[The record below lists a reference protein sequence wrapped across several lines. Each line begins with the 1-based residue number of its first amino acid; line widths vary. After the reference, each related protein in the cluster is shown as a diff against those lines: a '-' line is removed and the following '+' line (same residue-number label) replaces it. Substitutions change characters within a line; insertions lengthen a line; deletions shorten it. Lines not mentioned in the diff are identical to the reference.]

1 MALIENPD
9 AKVDW
14 PPLFLCYLDFD
25 TSKWDE
31 FNLNGDITNALKY
44 HKFGSPTPIQEK
56 TLPLANEGRDI
67 IGAAQTV
74 SILLPVILWWSVHS
88 LTTFLV

>member
-1 MALIENPD
+1 M
-9 AKVDW
+9 
-14 PPLFLCYLDFD
+14 LFNLDFN

-31 FNLNGDITNALKY
+31 FNLNEAIVNALKY
-44 HKFGSPTPIQEK
+44 HKFSSPTPIQEK

-74 SILLPVILWWSVHS
+74 RILIIC
-88 LTTFLV
+88 